1 MIYLFFSASF
11 ANDKD
16 NYDLGKAYSYLESAM
31 TLRWEDPND
40 LVQKVTGPPIE
51 AYNYHVE
58 CQTLE
63 VSALLLFH
71 LRSKI

>member
-1 MIYLFFSASF
+1 
-11 ANDKD
+11 
-16 NYDLGKAYSYLESAM
+16 M

-63 VSALLLFH
+63 DLVSFKYPNSFVMFYIGVAKLC
-71 LRSKI
+71 

>member
-1 MIYLFFSASF
+1 
-11 ANDKD
+11 
-16 NYDLGKAYSYLESAM
+16 M

-63 VSALLLFH
+63 DLVSFKYPNSFAMFYPGVLNFFLL
-71 LRSKI
+71 KGQI